1 MNVMV
6 FTYESCMLRKVN
18 IVQVCFAMCEY
29 PLLASSKMLEQ
40 LLEKKIS
47 FIVKKRRVRVKY
59 L

>member
-47 FIVKKRRVRVKY
+47 FIVKKRRVKY

>member
-40 LLEKKIS
+40 LLEKKI
-47 FIVKKRRVRVKY
+47 FIVKKRRVKY